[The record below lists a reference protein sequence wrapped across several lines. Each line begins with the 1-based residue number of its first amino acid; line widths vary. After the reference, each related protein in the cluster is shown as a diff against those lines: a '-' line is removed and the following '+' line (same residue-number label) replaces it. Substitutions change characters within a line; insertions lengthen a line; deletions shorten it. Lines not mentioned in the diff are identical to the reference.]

1 MIVPHL
7 QVEHFTQE
15 SGMGKA
21 KELPEILVY
30 NRDQK
35 QKLWGPKSNLLDLST
50 SIPWH
55 FNLWFVIA
63 LENVLHT
70 QLVRFD
76 GN

>member
-50 SIPWH
+50 SIP
-55 FNLWFVIA
+55 
-63 LENVLHT
+63 
-70 QLVRFD
+70 
-76 GN
+76 